1 MFVRKNKLC
10 NQIVFVDG
18 MWGTGKS
25 ILTPIVGSFK
35 QIEKQMLNHNF
46 EYVCTLENFD
56 KIANSE
62 AKSLIQLMA
71 DVALFNSMISREV
84 NLRPFDDS
92 GLLNNPNGLRYL
104 KRLFKTGD
112 ATVVE
117 EIKNDNP
124 TLQIMTHNILQSSKL
139 LFDTFDSLMKMIV
152 MVRHPVYMA
161 EHWFNY
167 IDRVG
172 IDLREFTLTTGEN
185 GDIPWFASGIKNYLS
200 MKPMDKVIYG
210 IKALMDMQDNIL
222 SEMDETRKKQILL
235 IPFESFV
242 LDPHKWIKKS
252 TQLLETEDTR
262 ITYKVLKKQKCPRV
276 KIHAGK
282 GHSSYGFDKNLIQL
296 SEEEDYN
303 RRLTFIHEKA
313 TPKAI
318 NILNDLS
325 QRYMENYDFPRKMPW
340 EASHVHSNT

>member
-200 MKPMDKVIYG
+200 IEFTIIY
-210 IKALMDMQDNIL
+210 
-222 SEMDETRKKQILL
+222 
-235 IPFESFV
+235 
-242 LDPHKWIKKS
+242 
-252 TQLLETEDTR
+252 
-262 ITYKVLKKQKCPRV
+262 
-276 KIHAGK
+276 
-282 GHSSYGFDKNLIQL
+282 
-296 SEEEDYN
+296 
-303 RRLTFIHEKA
+303 
-313 TPKAI
+313 
-318 NILNDLS
+318 
-325 QRYMENYDFPRKMPW
+325 
-340 EASHVHSNT
+340 